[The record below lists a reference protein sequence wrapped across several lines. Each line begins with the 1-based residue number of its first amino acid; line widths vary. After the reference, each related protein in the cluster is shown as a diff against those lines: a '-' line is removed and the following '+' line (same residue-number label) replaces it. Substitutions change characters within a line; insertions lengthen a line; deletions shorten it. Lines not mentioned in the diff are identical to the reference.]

1 MKQDGASALN
11 ISEIIEIRNLKDYVY
26 QNGHGLYE
34 IKLDTSRLLT
44 IGSNSA
50 VKKFDNV
57 FTSHKFTLN
66 KYNIYKK
73 SFLECM
79 KEYKCHKNFD
89 NEAAI
94 RNAIHTNIWTNKS
107 TSNSVKD
114 KQEMAFQDTYRQG
127 IKDEMYEY
135 YHKFFTATYL

>member
-1 MKQDGASALN
+1 MKQEGASALN
-11 ISEIIEIRNLKDYVY
+11 ISEIIEIRNLKDFVY
-26 QNGHGLYE
+26 KNDHGLYE

-50 VKKFDNV
+50 VQNLDNV
-57 FTSHKFTLN
+57 FTSFKFTLN

-79 KEYKCHKNFD
+79 KDYYCHKNFD

-94 RNAIHTNIWTNKS
+94 RNAIH
-107 TSNSVKD
+107 
-114 KQEMAFQDTYRQG
+114 
-127 IKDEMYEY
+127 
-135 YHKFFTATYL
+135 